1 MMASKTRA
9 LVSGHSFVRRVVE
22 FTNLHHDSY
31 RRDLNLS
38 EVCGV
43 EIFGVGGRTVDKMI
57 RLDLEVIKRNASNAV
72 VFEIGT
78 NDICDSHCSADTVAL
93 SIVAFTEL
101 LIKSLSVP
109 FVVVCQILPR
119 MHTPFEGYNER
130 VQKVKTLLLEAL
142 QNINSPKFWRHG
154 GLVNPAKNVY
164 ARDGIHSNDF
174 GNEAL
179 NRSYRGAIIPMSLN
193 GQSRQPASNSLW

>member
-1 MMASKTRA
+1 MMASKPRA
-9 LVSGHSFVRRVVE
+9 LVLGHSFVRRVVE

-57 RLDLEVIKRNASNAV
+57 RLDLEVIEANAPNAV
-72 VFEIGT
+72 VLKIGLNEIY
-78 NDICDSHCSADTVAL
+78 DSHCDADTVAL
-93 SIVAFTEL
+93 SLVAFTQL

-130 VQKVKTLLLEAL
+130 VQKVNTLL
-142 QNINSPKFWRHG
+142 
-154 GLVNPAKNVY
+154 
-164 ARDGIHSNDF
+164 
-174 GNEAL
+174 
-179 NRSYRGAIIPMSLN
+179 
-193 GQSRQPASNSLW
+193 